1 MLITYHSVSDSC
13 IIVEEKQNKSKQNH
27 KTRGRKKTGIRNNT
41 GVSVKKKKKLMVMY
55 SNFLHSINH
64 QSKAQH
70 CENHQ

>member
-41 GVSVKKKKKLMVMY
+41 GVSVKKKKKV
-55 SNFLHSINH
+55 NGNV
-64 QSKAQH
+64 
-70 CENHQ
+70 